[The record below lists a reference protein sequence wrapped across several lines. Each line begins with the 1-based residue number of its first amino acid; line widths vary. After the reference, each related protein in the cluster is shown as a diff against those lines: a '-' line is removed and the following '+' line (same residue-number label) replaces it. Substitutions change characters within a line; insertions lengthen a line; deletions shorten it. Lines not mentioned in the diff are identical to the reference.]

1 MVALKQKDSNL
12 SDGNRTPSLPSGS
25 SKNSGGDSGEIE
37 ESRNQANV
45 RLIHRLETE
54 IEQLKERIEQNK
66 VLTNMIINDLKHP
79 TERIINILVC
89 MERELKKIKLNYSIK
104 VEGEMAEI
112 L

>member
-37 ESRNQANV
+37 ESRTQAHQ
-45 RLIHRLETE
+45 RLIQRLETE

-79 TERIINILVC
+79 TESIINILVS
-89 MERELKKIKLNYSIK
+89 MERELKKIKLNFSIK
-104 VEGEMAEI
+104 VQGETAEI